1 MSHREK
7 LLLVEDSPTD
17 ALIVKH
23 ALKSTYDVTHVR
35 SPGEG
40 RDLLL
45 KNDYVAVVTDYYL
58 RGETGLDL
66 QRWISE
72 QRIDVPVI
80 VMSGQGDERV
90 ATEALKLGA
99 YDYLIKSEEA
109 LASIGVIIEQALRR
123 HTLERRAQILQQ
135 IVANAPDSI
144 ITMDMDGSILTANHA
159 VELMFEYTPDEVVG
173 KQMSLLFPDLTADS
187 ELAQMLTDDGEGAAW
202 QGELNATKGG
212 GAVFPAHVSTSVL
225 RDKSGRP
232 LCLIAIARDETER
245 RDLMEK
251 LQLLSVTDNLTALFN
266 HRYFH
271 DRLQYEFARARRY
284 DESLGCIMMDLDYFK
299 TVNDTYGHLAGDEV
313 LKSVAEII
321 RAATRSADIVARYG
335 GEEFAIL
342 LPNTDLRGAV
352 QCAEHIWESLGT
364 SEIGTRGG
372 VVRLTVSVGVTAMA
386 PDVKDEDEF
395 HHRADIALIEAKQR
409 GRNNVCVWEELS
421 PHQLAPP
428 PLIDG
433 NDVNELC
440 TSLRQTILP
449 ARARYLEAAR
459 PALESLCQRNPEL
472 KRHSA
477 NVIRTAMEIA
487 RLTTMT
493 PAEKEALHHAAKFHD
508 IGHILTPPDIL
519 AKSDK
524 LTHEEMAVMREHV
537 EVSERLIAELKA
549 LDLEQQYV
557 QHHHERYDGGGYPKG
572 LAGEEI
578 PLGARILAVADAFE
592 AMIAGR
598 PYREPMTETEV
609 IAELRNNAG
618 TQFDPQLV
626 KLFVDSRRGNRAAA
640 ANKPERA
647 APQATLGRTR

>member
-45 KNDYVAVVTDYYL
+45 KNTYVAVVTDYYL
-58 RGETGLDL
+58 RGETGPDL
-66 QRWISE
+66 QHWISE
-72 QRIDVPVI
+72 QGIDVPVI

-99 YDYLIKSEEA
+99 YDYLIKSEET
-109 LASIGVIIEQALRR
+109 LASIGLVIRQALRS

-135 IVANAPDSI
+135 IVANASDSI
-144 ITMDMDGSILTANHA
+144 ITMDMHGSILTANTA

-173 KQMSLLFPDLTADS
+173 KQMSLLFPDLTAGS
-187 ELAQMLTDDGEGAAW
+187 ELAHMLTDDGEQAAW
-202 QGELNATKGG
+202 QGELNATKKGG
-212 GAVFPAHVSTSVL
+212 GVFPAHVSTSVL
-225 RDKSGRP
+225 RDESGRA
-232 LCLIAIARDETER
+232 LCLIAIARDVTER
-245 RDLMEK
+245 RNLMEK
-251 LQLLSVTDNLTALFN
+251 LQLLSVTDNLTGLFN

-284 DESLGCIMMDLDYFK
+284 SESLGCIMMDLDYFK
-299 TVNDTYGHLAGDEV
+299 TVNDTYGHLIGDDV
-313 LKSVAEII
+313 LKAVADII
-321 RAATRSADIVARYG
+321 KSATRSADIVARYG

-342 LPNTDLRGAV
+342 LPNTDLRGAA

-364 SEIGTRGG
+364 SEIATRGG
-372 VVRLTVSVGVTAMA
+372 VVRLTMSVGVTALT
-386 PDVKDEDEF
+386 PDVQDEDEF

-409 GRNNVCVWEELS
+409 GRNNVCVWEEIS
-421 PHQLAPP
+421 AHQIAPQP
-428 PLIDG
+428 MIAG

-459 PALESLCQRNPEL
+459 PALESLCQRNPTL
-472 KRHSA
+472 KRQSA

-487 RLTTMT
+487 RLTAMT
-493 PAEKEALHHAAKFHD
+493 SAEKEALHHAANLHD
-508 IGHILTPPDIL
+508 IGHILTPADIL
-519 AKSDK
+519 AKSGQ
-524 LTHEEMAVMREHV
+524 LTEEEMAVVREHV
-537 EVSERLIAELKA
+537 KISERLIAELKA
-549 LDLEQQYV
+549 LDLELQYV
-557 QHHHERYDGGGYPKG
+557 QHHHERYDGGGYPDG
-572 LAGEEI
+572 LAGEKI

-598 PYREPMTETEV
+598 PYRKPMTKTEA

-618 TQFDPQLV
+618 TQFDPELV
-626 KLFVDSRRGNRAAA
+626 KLFVEARCGNRATATQE
-640 ANKPERA
+640 PERVTS
-647 APQATLGRTR
+647 PTELTRTK